1 METKTI
7 LVEERHLDMAI
18 AAPRSLSVCE
28 SCVMYQATAE
38 QLNAE
43 SYGMIRAWIFGKKQ
57 RWEVIPEDRESVNSL
72 IVAYDDGRFEDVR
85 AMLPLS
91 VRFKWLGM
99 A

>member
-7 LVEERHLDMAI
+7 LVEERHL
-18 AAPRSLSVCE
+18 
-28 SCVMYQATAE
+28 
-38 QLNAE
+38 
-43 SYGMIRAWIFGKKQ
+43 
-57 RWEVIPEDRESVNSL
+57 
-72 IVAYDDGRFEDVR
+72 IVAYDDGRFEGVR